1 MGTHYLGIDVGTSG
15 TKALLMEESGRV
27 VVTAT
32 EEYPLHVPKPN
43 WSEQDPEDWWR
54 ATVGA
59 VRAVLENAR
68 VAADS
73 VKGVGLSGQMH
84 GSVFLDAA
92 DRVIRPAILWND
104 QRTGAECA
112 EITERIGAERLLGLV
127 SNPALTGFT
136 APKILWLR
144 KHEPENYRKVR
155 KVLLPKDYI
164 RFRLTG
170 EFATEV
176 SDASGTLLF
185 DVRNRRWSDTVLEEL
200 EIPGDWMPPAV
211 ESPEVTGRVRPE
223 VAEELG
229 LPVGTPVVGGGGDQA
244 AGAVGN
250 GIVEPGVVSAV
261 LGTSGVVFAYS
272 DSPETDPRGRLH
284 TFCHAVP
291 GKWHQMGVML
301 SAGGSFR
308 WFRDVLGQEEVTEAQ
323 ERGLDPYAVLTER
336 AEKAPPGAEGLLFL
350 PYLAGER
357 TPYPD
362 PNARGVYVG
371 LSLRH
376 GKAHLVRSVLEGV
389 AFGLRDS
396 LEILRDLGVP
406 IRQIRVSGG
415 GARSPLWRQ
424 ILANVFGLP
433 VVTTNAE
440 EGPAYGVALLAAV
453 GTGNFSSVPEA
464 CRTAIKVVSQTD
476 PDPGTVE
483 LYEAYYGVYRS
494 LYPTLKGIFPRLA
507 ELSVKHVGS

>member
-1 MGTHYLGIDVGTSG
+1 MGVHYLGIDVGTSG
-15 TKALLMEESGRV
+15 TKALLIDQSGRV
-27 VVTAT
+27 VATAT

-54 ATVGA
+54 ATVTA
-59 VRAVLENAR
+59 VRAVLR
-68 VAADS
+68 KSGVAPES
-73 VKGVGLSGQMH
+73 VKGIGLSGQMH
-84 GSVFLDAA
+84 GSVFLDASN
-92 DRVIRPAILWND
+92 RVIRPAILWND

-112 EITERIGAERLLGLV
+112 EITEKIGAERLLELV

-185 DVRNRRWSDTVLEEL
+185 DVHNRRWSDTMLDEL
-200 EIPGDWMPPAV
+200 EIPREWMPPAV
-211 ESPEVTGRVRPE
+211 ESPEVTGRVRAE
-223 VAEELG
+223 VAQDLG
-229 LPVGTPVVGGGGDQA
+229 LAPGTPVVGGGGDQA

-308 WFRDVLGQEEVTEAQ
+308 WFRDVLGQEEISEAAK
-323 ERGLDPYAVLTER
+323 RGVDPYEVLTE
-336 AEKAPPGAEGLLFL
+336 KAAGTPAGAEGLVFL

-362 PNARGVYVG
+362 PNARGVFVG

-376 GKAHLVRSVLEGV
+376 GKGHLVRAVLEGV

-396 LEILRDLGVP
+396 LEIMRDLGVP
-406 IRQIRVSGG
+406 IQQIRASGG

-453 GTGNFSSVPEA
+453 GTGAFSSVPEA
-464 CRTAIKVVSQTD
+464 CRTTIKVVSQTE
-476 PDPGTVE
+476 PDPAATAV
-483 LYEAYYGVYRS
+483 YEEYYGVYRG
-494 LYPTLKGIFPRLA
+494 LYPRLKGVFSKLG
-507 ELSVKHVGS
+507 ELSVKGAAL